1 MLSEAVD
8 IKQLFGGPDA
18 IVTDSG
24 RVLAIAVATGP
35 RRLDG
40 IPAEGKECG
49 RDRERERERER
60 EKSGEREES

>member
-24 RVLAIAVATGP
+24 RVLTIAVATRPG
-35 RRLDG
+35 RLDG
-40 IPAEGKECG
+40 IPAEGN
-49 RDRERERERER
+49 DTERGKGGER
-60 EKSGEREES
+60 EKRVERGERRR